1 MSDKEAGHSTTLAR
15 TMGLGALVVYGVG
28 DMLGS
33 GIYALMGKAAGQ
45 MGNAIWLAFV
55 ASMLA
60 AVLTGLSYAS
70 LGSRYPRAAGAAY
83 VTHRAYGL
91 AFLSYMVGLAVMA
104 SGITSMATQ
113 SRAFTGYFERLAGQT
128 PAWVVILLFIGGL
141 TLVNFWGMRESNWL
155 NIVCTT
161 IEVSGIAIIIV
172 VGLRAWGSVNYLET
186 PPTAAGA
193 PTALGLPLVLQGAAL
208 TFFSFI
214 GFEDMI
220 NVVEEVKD
228 PRRNF
233 PRAVMIALATVTV
246 IYIAAAVSA
255 VSVVP
260 HAELAASK
268 EPLVE
273 VVRRAA
279 PAFPT
284 LLFTGISLFAITNTA
299 LLNYIMG
306 SRLAYGMAR
315 QGLLPAVL
323 GTIHPVRRTP
333 HIAIFVLMLLAL
345 ALALSVDLSNLARA
359 TSSLLLF
366 VFMIVNG
373 ALIVLQRR
381 PSEPKGQ
388 FEVPSLIPLLGILV
402 CGALLV
408 NQPPEALQIAG
419 LLLVGIALLYFVLRP
434 RAISEET
441 LAEIDD

>member
-1 MSDKEAGHSTTLAR
+1 MSEKHGSQVPTLAR
-15 TMGLGALVVYGVG
+15 TMGLGALVIYGVG

-33 GIYALMGKAAGQ
+33 GIYALMGRAAGE
-45 MGNAIWLAFV
+45 MGNAIWLAFLTSMV
-55 ASMLA
+55 AAL
-60 AVLTGLSYAS
+60 LTGLSYAS

-83 VTHRAYGL
+83 VTHRAYGM

-113 SRAFTGYFERLAGQT
+113 SRAFTGYVDRLVAGT
-128 PAWVVILLFIGGL
+128 PAWVVILCFIGAL
-141 TLVNFWGMRESNWL
+141 TLVNFWGMRESTWL
-155 NIVCTT
+155 NIVCTAV
-161 IEVSGIAIIIV
+161 EVGGIAIVIV
-172 VGLRAWGSVNYLET
+172 VGLSAWGSVNYLET
-186 PPTAAGA
+186 PALPTGEPA
-193 PTALGLPLVLQGAAL
+193 PLAVPLILQGAAL

-233 PRAVMIALATVTV
+233 PRAVVIALGVVTV

-260 HAELAASK
+260 HAELAVSK

-279 PAFPT
+279 PAFPV
-284 LLFTGISLFAITNTA
+284 LLFSGISLFAITNTA

-323 GTIHPVRRTP
+323 GAIHPTRRTP
-333 HIAIFVLMLLAL
+333 HVAIFALMLFAL
-345 ALALSVDLSNLARA
+345 ILALSIDLTNLARA
-359 TSSLLLF
+359 TTSLLLF
-366 VFMIVNG
+366 VFMIVNA

-381 PSEPKGQ
+381 PGEAKGQ
-388 FEVPSLIPLLGILV
+388 FEVPAVVPAGGILV
-402 CGALLV
+402 CAALLM
-408 NQPPEALQIAG
+408 NQPIEALLIAG
-419 LLLVGIALLYFVLRP
+419 GLLTGIAALYLVMRP
-434 RAISEET
+434 RAITEET
-441 LAEIDD
+441 LAEIED